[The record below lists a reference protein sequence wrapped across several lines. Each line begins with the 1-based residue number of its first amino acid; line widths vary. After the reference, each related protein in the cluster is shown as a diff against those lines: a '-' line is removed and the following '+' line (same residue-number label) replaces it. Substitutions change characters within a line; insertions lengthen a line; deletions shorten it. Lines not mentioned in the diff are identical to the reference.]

1 LHYELAAAQGRG
13 MVIGVDF
20 DNTIVCYDEL
30 FQRVAVEQAL
40 IPASVPATKS
50 AVRSYLEERGQGD
63 AWTELQ
69 GYVYGVRLPEAAV
82 YPGVMEF
89 FSRCTRMGLAL
100 CIVSH
105 KTLYPALGPRYD
117 LHQAAQ
123 QWLKMQGF
131 YDPKKIGLSQEQVY
145 FELTQQEKV
154 DRIVQ
159 VGCSVFI
166 DDLPEVLKNPG
177 FPANM
182 KRILF
187 DPHDQHGKDMGLYH
201 TTSWTEIEQLI
212 RCNNPLS

>member
-1 LHYELAAAQGRG
+1 
-13 MVIGVDF
+13 MIIGVDF
-20 DNTIVCYDEL
+20 DNTIVCYDDL
-30 FQRVAVEQAL
+30 FQRVAFEQGL
-40 IPASVPATKS
+40 IPACVPATKS

-63 AWTELQ
+63 VWTELQ
-69 GYVYGVRLPEAAV
+69 GYVYGVRLPEAAL
-82 YPGVMEF
+82 YPGVLEF
-89 FSRCTRMGLAL
+89 FGRCTRMGLAL
-100 CIVSH
+100 YIISH
-105 KTLYPALGPRYD
+105 KTLYPALGPPYD

-166 DDLPEVLKNPG
+166 DDLPEVLMKPG
-177 FPANM
+177 FPANV

-187 DPHDQHGKDMGLYH
+187 DPHGRYAKGMGLYH